1 MGITNAF
8 ADSGAT
14 TAPDLGMNLVFIV
27 IMFGVLYFMMI
38 RPQMKRQK
46 EQKAMLEAL
55 SRGDEVVAAG
65 ILGKIVDLDANYV
78 KLEIAKGV
86 TIQVQRGAVGTLL
99 PKGTVQ

>member
-1 MGITNAF
+1 MGITNVF
-8 ADSGAT
+8 ADSGA
-14 TAPDLGMNLVFIV
+14 AASPDLGMNLVFIV

-46 EQKAMLEAL
+46 EQKAMLDAL

-65 ILGKIVDLDANYV
+65 ILGKIIDLDANYV